1 MTKRSKEELIEILDN
16 IIYWDSCPEL
26 YKEKIP
32 DLITEIKALTIPV
45 VSNNEVALKA
55 FVEEYVEAF
64 EDGQGSDTALYRQ
77 AKSLL

>member
-1 MTKRSKEELIEILDN
+1 MTERSKEELIEILDN

-45 VSNNEVALKA
+45 VVKSFCKHCNNELCDSQTFNSTCFNCGK
-55 FVEEYVEAF
+55 
-64 EDGQGSDTALYRQ
+64 
-77 AKSLL
+77 KPI